1 MSTPRNLR
9 LPAGVSAIRLTT
21 SRGEFAALEAV
32 PNGWSD
38 RADRSAALLV
48 PGWTG
53 SKEDF
58 LAVLAGLAEDGHRVV
73 TYDQRGQYE
82 TPGPDDP
89 AAYTLAELGLDA
101 IAVAESLGADRVHLL
116 GHSFGGLVARAAVL
130 AKPDAFASLT
140 LLSSGPAAFADD
152 QHTALLRLMADSIP
166 TMGLAAVYEAKRQL
180 ERGHGLADPEP
191 EIEAFLRTRFT
202 TNAPASLAAIT
213 QHLVDAPDLV
223 DDLAATGVPTLV
235 VFGENDDGWPP
246 AVQIEM
252 AKRLS
257 ADYEVVAGA
266 GHSAA
271 VDQPDE
277 TRRVV
282 ATFWAAVDGRVDGSQ
297 AAPGSPPGN
306 NAP

>member
-9 LPAGVSAIRLTT
+9 LPTGVSATRLAT
-21 SRGEFAALEAV
+21 SRGEFAALEVV
-32 PNGWSD
+32 PAGWTD
-38 RADRSAALLV
+38 QADRSAALLI

-89 AAYTLAELGLDA
+89 AVYTLAEFGLDA
-101 IAVAESLGADRVHLL
+101 IAVAESLGAARVHLL

-130 AKPDAFASLT
+130 GKPEAFASLT
-140 LLSSGPAAFADD
+140 LLSSGPAAFTGD
-152 QHTALLRLMADSIP
+152 QQTSMLRLMADSIP
-166 TMGLAAVYEAKRQL
+166 TLGLTAVYEAKRQL
-180 ERGHGLADPEP
+180 ERSRGLADPEP
-191 EIEAFLRTRFT
+191 EIEAFLRKRFT
-202 TNAPASLAAIT
+202 ANAPASLTAIT
-213 QHLVDAPDLV
+213 RHLVDAPDLV
-223 DDLAATGVPTLV
+223 EDLAATGVPALI

-252 AKRLS
+252 SKRLS
-257 ADYEVVAGA
+257 VDFEVIAGA
-266 GHSAA
+266 GHSPA

-282 ATFWAAVDGRVDGSQ
+282 STFWGAVDGRVDVAQ
-297 AAPGSPPGN
+297 SPPGN
-306 NAP
+306 SAP